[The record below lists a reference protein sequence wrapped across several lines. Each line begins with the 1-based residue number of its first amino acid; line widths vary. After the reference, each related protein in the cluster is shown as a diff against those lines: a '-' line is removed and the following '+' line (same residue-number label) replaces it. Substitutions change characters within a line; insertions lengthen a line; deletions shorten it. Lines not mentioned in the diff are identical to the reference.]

1 VKVKYTITGTAEVDK
16 EDYKEYYKDFDDAN
30 TPFTDEVLKEKL
42 QEEID
47 DYPGYV
53 FDMMA
58 YSEDLKI
65 TFEEVK

>member
-1 VKVKYTITGTAEVDK
+1 MKVKYTITGTAEVDK
-16 EDYKEYYKDFDDAN
+16 EDYKEYYFDDAN

-42 QEEID
+42 QEEIKDD